1 VRSQASRER
10 DFRQPHK
17 AQPINADFRPHEALK
32 TLLGPET
39 DPRPQGNDVPTS
51 AGPAVDRVPNEIQA
65 APASVVERES
75 GQTVGMVIRAADA
88 AQNTLPAGSERKV
101 TPTARSFD
109 NLSVAMVITLMLA
122 AALGALKFLLRRTY
136 AKRGL
141 VSGAIQRL
149 EPPRDNIRLAELSW
163 RPRGHQIEAD
173 DEAIL
178 RSVKKALDTIAA
190 ANAETASPS
199 RQLQTSA

>member
-1 VRSQASRER
+1 
-10 DFRQPHK
+10 
-17 AQPINADFRPHEALK
+17 
-32 TLLGPET
+32 
-39 DPRPQGNDVPTS
+39 
-51 AGPAVDRVPNEIQA
+51 
-65 APASVVERES
+65 VVERES

-190 ANAETASPS
+190 ANAEMASPS

>member
-1 VRSQASRER
+1 MRFDVLR
-10 DFRQPHK
+10 FR
-17 AQPINADFRPHEALK
+17 
-32 TLLGPET
+32 
-39 DPRPQGNDVPTS
+39 
-51 AGPAVDRVPNEIQA
+51 
-65 APASVVERES
+65 
-75 GQTVGMVIRAADA
+75 
-88 AQNTLPAGSERKV
+88 
-101 TPTARSFD
+101 
-109 NLSVAMVITLMLA
+109 LA
-122 AALGALKFLLRRTY
+122 ATIAASEERLSRTEVGVIKFLLRRTY

-190 ANAETASPS
+190 ANAEMASPS